1 MRSAR
6 QGGGECWLDAS
17 SFIAFQRPLQ
27 HPLAACAQSYI
38 PVRVACWKCDS
49 VSLPGWQLEV
59 LVPPAGVQKINVCF
73 TCASLCSHELDTI
86 LSNTVPLVW
95 AESLW
100 IAGKCWPKVAGFF
113 ANQAGTRLPAQS
125 RHRYF
130 AVFACTI
137 CSLFTMCI
145 VLPCFELVCVCAF
158 FRACLS
164 ILTTLLFCFS
174 VFF

>member
-1 MRSAR
+1 MLRE
-6 QGGGECWLDAS
+6 GGECWLDAS
-17 SFIAFQRPLQ
+17 TFVAFQRRLQ
-27 HPLAACAQSYI
+27 HSLAACAQSYI

-113 ANQAGTRLPAQS
+113 PTKPVVNKGFGTILVTAGKKGERLAKKMSALGQND
-125 RHRYF
+125 
-130 AVFACTI
+130 
-137 CSLFTMCI
+137 
-145 VLPCFELVCVCAF
+145 
-158 FRACLS
+158 
-164 ILTTLLFCFS
+164 
-174 VFF
+174 